1 MASAIDTS
9 IESIPHLPDD
19 IETDPKTNTTMET
32 EAPSD
37 DDDSG
42 TTNPIDPT
50 ASSNTIVTLPSLP
63 EDKRG
68 YGGKNATGC
77 TDEECFVFASAF
89 VNFFNVLKRKQIME
103 VPVSAEDLEDG
114 IYTDDESRNMS
125 VISLDVTT
133 DGAEEEDEDG
143 IVNIGGD
150 VLSDESEEMGQVVTS
165 GSMKSVVSPSSSADE
180 SVVET
185 VTVNEGVEAGQ
196 VVTPATTVESVS
208 REIVSSDSNTAESV
222 SREIVTSDSNTSSS
236 ITSNAKKER
245 NFQWGKK
252 SIKKLR
258 EKRQSRKDR
267 KKSDS
272 NKIGVTFSEDAVGAT
287 PDAADVE
294 SDAPITTDDGTVD
307 TAAADEKQKKKRTS
321 WKKRFSSLK
330 RKNTKKNSIAE

>member
-1 MASAIDTS
+1 
-9 IESIPHLPDD
+9 
-19 IETDPKTNTTMET
+19 
-32 EAPSD
+32 
-37 DDDSG
+37 
-42 TTNPIDPT
+42 
-50 ASSNTIVTLPSLP
+50 
-63 EDKRG
+63 
-68 YGGKNATGC
+68 
-77 TDEECFVFASAF
+77 
-89 VNFFNVLKRKQIME
+89 ME